1 MSYPKI
7 RLSLIAATLAYASLA
22 VADDDPRHVRHELM
36 ESVGKAAKPIGKMLK
51 GESDFDGDVLMSSLR
66 TFEDAAGQFGELF
79 PAGSNTGE
87 DTEAAPAIW
96 EDRAGF
102 EEALAKWQT
111 AVADAIAAQP
121 DTLDA
126 AEPVAG
132 PVFQACKA
140 CHETYR
146 IEDED

>member
-1 MSYPKI
+1 MSYAKI
-7 RLSLIAATLAYASLA
+7 RLSLVAVTLAYASLA
-22 VADDDPRHVRHELM
+22 IAGDDPRHVRHELM
-36 ESVGKAAKPIGKMLK
+36 ESVGKAAKPVGNMLK
-51 GESDFDGDVLMSSLR
+51 GERDFDAEVLMSSLR
-66 TFEDAAGQFGELF
+66 TFEDAAGRFGDLF
-79 PAGSNTGE
+79 PDDSRTGE

-102 EEALAKWQT
+102 EEALARWQT

-126 AEPVAG
+126 ARPVAE

-140 CHETYR
+140 CHESYR
-146 IEDED
+146 ID